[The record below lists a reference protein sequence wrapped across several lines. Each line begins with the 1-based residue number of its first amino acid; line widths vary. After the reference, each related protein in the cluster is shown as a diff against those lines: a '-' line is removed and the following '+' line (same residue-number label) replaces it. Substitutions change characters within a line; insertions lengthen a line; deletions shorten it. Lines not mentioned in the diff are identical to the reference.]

1 MNVTRQTGRGRPT
14 GPWSTVLAA
23 LIGIFVLLVGV
34 LAVPRSAAQGNT
46 NDQLEQAQARLQD
59 ARDRERVLTADVE
72 AYGQRIQAVE
82 SRLISQ
88 RERSEALARD
98 LADLRVRLAGL
109 TRDLAAERGRLAAA
123 RSALAR
129 RQVLLAR
136 RLRELYVR
144 GEPDPILLLVESG
157 SLSSALETADLIE
170 GIADRDA
177 GLADAVSTFADET
190 RVRVARIADI
200 RAEVVSSEARAEDAA
215 EQALAAKSELERER
229 AGLTELLEERRTLL
243 SGVQGD
249 RQELEIETRGLQAR
263 SARLAAAI
271 RGAQEPTPA
280 APAPAPAQPAPAGG
294 SGFIWPAQGTLTS
307 QYGPRW
313 GRMHEGIDI
322 AGATGSPIVAARAGT
337 VILAGWSGGYGN
349 LVVVDHGAGIST
361 AYAHNASV
369 SVSVGQSVSQGSVLA
384 GMGTTGNSTGVHS
397 HFEIRINGAAVDP
410 LSYL

>member
-1 MNVTRQTGRGRPT
+1 MTRQTGHGRPA
-14 GPWSTVLAA
+14 GRSITVLAVLA
-23 LIGIFVLLVGV
+23 GILVLLVGV
-34 LAVPRSAAQGNT
+34 LAVPRAAAQGGA
-46 NDQLEQAQARLQD
+46 DGRLERAQERLQE
-59 ARDRERVLTADVE
+59 ARDQERVLTTDVE

-82 SRLISQ
+82 ARLIPL
-88 RERSEALARD
+88 RERSEGLERD
-98 LADLRVRLAGL
+98 LADLRARLEGL
-109 TRDLAAERGRLAAA
+109 TRDLAVERDRLAAA

-157 SLSSALETADLIE
+157 SLSSALETVDLIE

-177 GLADAVSTFADET
+177 GLADAVSAFADET
-190 RVRVARIADI
+190 RVRVDQIADI
-200 RAEVVSSEARAEDAA
+200 RGEVVRSEARAEEAA
-215 EQALAAKSELERER
+215 EQALAARARLEGQR
-229 AGLTELLEERRTLL
+229 AGLAELLGERRTLL
-243 SGVQGD
+243 AGVQGD
-249 RQELEIETRGLQAR
+249 RQELEVETRGLQAR
-263 SARLAAAI
+263 SARLATAI
-271 RGAQEPTPA
+271 RSAQEPTPA
-280 APAPAPAQPAPAGG
+280 APAPVPVQPPPSGG

-322 AGATGSPIVAARAGT
+322 AGASGSPIVAASGGT

-361 AYAHNASV
+361 AYAHNASL
-369 SVSVGQSVSQGSVLA
+369 SVSVGQSVAQGSVLA

-397 HFEIRINGAAVDP
+397 HFEIRVNGAAVNP

>member
-1 MNVTRQTGRGRPT
+1 M
-14 GPWSTVLAA
+14 LAA

-322 AGATGSPIVAARAGT
+322 AGATGNPIVAARAGT